1 MEDIMKIVKPPEE
14 FGLLI
19 KTVSET
25 VENEAKEQKDGFLP
39 MLLGTLA
46 ASLLGSAL
54 TGGGLIKTVEETT
67 EADQNF

>member
-1 MEDIMKIVKPPEE
+1 MKIVKPPEE

-19 KTVSET
+19 KAVSET

-46 ASLLGSAL
+46 SSLLGIAL
-54 TGGGLIKTVEETT
+54 TGGGLIKTGEETT

>member
-19 KTVSET
+19 KAVSET

-46 ASLLGSAL
+46 SSLLGIAL
-54 TGGGLIKTVEETT
+54 TGGGLIKTGEETT